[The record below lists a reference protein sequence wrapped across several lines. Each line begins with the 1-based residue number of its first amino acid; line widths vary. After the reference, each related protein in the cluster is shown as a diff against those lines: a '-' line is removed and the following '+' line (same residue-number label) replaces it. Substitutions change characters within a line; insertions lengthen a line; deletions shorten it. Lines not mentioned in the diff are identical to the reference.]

1 MLNRDQFLVEFF
13 HKPREHRN
21 IEINNVWFLNTTLS
35 KQQNV
40 WIHIFVLLADIAD
53 PMRLLKDMRT
63 EGLTL
68 KQNVL
73 GRVFDPG
80 DPNQV
85 RSEKACVWRKTFS
98 LIDYSRAY

>member
-1 MLNRDQFLVEFF
+1 MAELF
-13 HKPREHRN
+13 HKPRQHEN
-21 IEINNVWFLNTTLS
+21 MLIKLIFLKYQS
-35 KQQNV
+35 AYI
-40 WIHIFVLLADIAD
+40 IHVFALVTDIAD

-85 RSEKACVWRKTFS
+85 RRLYQKPEYEEEVN
-98 LIDYSRAY
+98 L

>member
-1 MLNRDQFLVEFF
+1 MWWNYFTNLSSTKILIKLVFKTSKCILLNLCFALV
-13 HKPREHRN
+13 
-21 IEINNVWFLNTTLS
+21 S
-35 KQQNV
+35 
-40 WIHIFVLLADIAD
+40 DIAD

-85 RSEKACVWRKTFS
+85 SIVYQKPEYKEEVY
-98 LIDYSRAY
+98 L

>member
-1 MLNRDQFLVEFF
+1 MFLKHQSAYIF
-13 HKPREHRN
+13 H
-21 IEINNVWFLNTTLS
+21 VFALVT
-35 KQQNV
+35 
-40 WIHIFVLLADIAD
+40 DIAD

-85 RSEKACVWRKTFS
+85 RRVYQKPEYEEEVN
-98 LIDYSRAY
+98 L

>member
-1 MLNRDQFLVEFF
+1 MYVFISLSAVQMYDLSFIHLQNA
-13 HKPREHRN
+13 
-21 IEINNVWFLNTTLS
+21 TLFIKTS
-35 KQQNV
+35 KG
-40 WIHIFVLLADIAD
+40 IHIVALVTDIAD

-85 RSEKACVWRKTFS
+85 RIFS
-98 LIDYSRAY
+98 LTTRVSL

>member
-1 MLNRDQFLVEFF
+1 MSAYI
-13 HKPREHRN
+13 P
-21 IEINNVWFLNTTLS
+21 
-35 KQQNV
+35 
-40 WIHIFVLLADIAD
+40 DIAD

-73 GRVFDPG
+73 GRVFNPS

-85 RSEKACVWRKTFS
+85 SSNLASVEC
-98 LIDYSRAY
+98 

>member
-1 MLNRDQFLVEFF
+1 MVELF
-13 HKPREHRN
+13 HKPRQHKN
-21 IEINNVWFLNTTLS
+21 ILIKLMFLKHQS
-35 KQQNV
+35 AYI
-40 WIHIFVLLADIAD
+40 IHVFALVITDIAD

-85 RSEKACVWRKTFS
+85 RRLYQKPECEEEVY
-98 LIDYSRAY
+98 L

>member
-1 MLNRDQFLVEFF
+1 
-13 HKPREHRN
+13 
-21 IEINNVWFLNTTLS
+21 
-35 KQQNV
+35 
-40 WIHIFVLLADIAD
+40 
-53 PMRLLKDMRT
+53 MRLLKDMRT

-85 RSEKACVWRKTFS
+85 SIVYQKPEYKEEVYLWS
-98 LIDYSRAY
+98 LNLESTKHGETSLLTILDAPL